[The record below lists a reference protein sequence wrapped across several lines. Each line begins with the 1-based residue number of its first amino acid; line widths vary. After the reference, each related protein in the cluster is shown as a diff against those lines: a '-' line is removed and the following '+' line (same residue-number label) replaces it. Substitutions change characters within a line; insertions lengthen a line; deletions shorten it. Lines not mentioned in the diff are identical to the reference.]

1 MRRHNQSK
9 TSPTSGEIVL
19 MTPTE
24 PTSDKKEEDVE
35 GLLLE
40 EIE

>member
-1 MRRHNQSK
+1 MIR
-9 TSPTSGEIVL
+9 
-19 MTPTE
+19 TPTE
-24 PTSDKKEEDVE
+24 PTYYLRQKKEEDVE